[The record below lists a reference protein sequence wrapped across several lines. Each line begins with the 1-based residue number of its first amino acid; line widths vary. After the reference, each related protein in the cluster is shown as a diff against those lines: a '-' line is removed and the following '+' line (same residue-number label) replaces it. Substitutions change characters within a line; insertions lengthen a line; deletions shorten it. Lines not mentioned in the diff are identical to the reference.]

1 MLSLLANLACV
12 GSRLAFVELL
22 HCLDDICVVFAVL
35 KSVIAVTA
43 NLGHMFAII
52 LSSFLVFPVTL
63 LLSAFQLSKR
73 VAVVADE
80 QVLSFHPGHSNHF
93 GLFVKL
99 KGFLNKGTFL
109 LGDAW
114 LIDLGVAVDLI
125 KVEEMWF
132 VEIEGGGFLLF
143 IRWWVWTEVM
153 VE

>member
-22 HCLDDICVVFAVL
+22 HCLDDVCVVFAVL

-52 LSSFLVFPVTL
+52 PSFLVLPATL
-63 LLSAFQLSKR
+63 LLSTLQLSKR

-80 QVLSFHPGHSNHF
+80 QVLSFHSGHSNHF